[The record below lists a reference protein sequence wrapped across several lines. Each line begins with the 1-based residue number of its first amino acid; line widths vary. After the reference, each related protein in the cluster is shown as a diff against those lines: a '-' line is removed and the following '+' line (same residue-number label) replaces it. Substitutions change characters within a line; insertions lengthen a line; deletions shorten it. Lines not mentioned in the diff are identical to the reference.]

1 MAILTA
7 PFLPAK
13 RPTVAAAAEA
23 APAKE
28 EEEEANAAAARPVV
42 DVPLH
47 VHTGVWPLNMGA
59 MPMTQRNAGE
69 EPEQRLIEI
78 DEIPLMTKGEKRLAR
93 EVELQHARLR
103 CVREGGARAFYFVGG
118 GGGGVLCLLAWV
130 GVFVLIKPFVSS
142 RTQLLW

>member
-1 MAILTA
+1 MSSVSFLNQNGDVVAILTA

-13 RPTVAAAAEA
+13 RPTAAAAA
-23 APAKE
+23 Q
-28 EEEEANAAAARPVV
+28 AAAAAAAADAAKPVD

-59 MPMTQRNAGE
+59 MPMAQRGVGDGGE
-69 EPEQRLIEI
+69 PDTLIEI

-103 CVREGGARAFYFVGG
+103 
-118 GGGGVLCLLAWV
+118 
-130 GVFVLIKPFVSS
+130 
-142 RTQLLW
+142 

>member
-13 RPTVAAAAEA
+13 RPTAAAEA
-23 APAKE
+23 A
-28 EEEEANAAAARPVV
+28 AAAAALDAAKPVD

-59 MPMTQRNAGE
+59 MPMTQKRGGAEDDGE
-69 EPEQRLIEI
+69 PDTLIEI
-78 DEIPLMTKGEKRLAR
+78 DEIPFMTKGEKRLAR

-103 CVREGGARAFYFVGG
+103 
-118 GGGGVLCLLAWV
+118 
-130 GVFVLIKPFVSS
+130 
-142 RTQLLW
+142 

>member
-13 RPTVAAAAEA
+13 RPTAAAAEA
-23 APAKE
+23 E
-28 EEEEANAAAARPVV
+28 AAAAAAADAAKPVD

-59 MPMTQRNAGE
+59 MPMAQRGGGE
-69 EPEQRLIEI
+69 TKRRDDGGEPDTLIEI
-78 DEIPLMTKGEKRLAR
+78 DEIPFMTKGEKRLAR

-103 CVREGGARAFYFVGG
+103 YDSFRGFVLF
-118 GGGGVLCLLAWV
+118 VFFVFWIPWIV
-130 GVFVLIKPFVSS
+130 GVG
-142 RTQLLW
+142 